1 MMISSAVLA
10 LAPKCPVCFLAYFGI
25 FGVATASAS
34 VYRAWLAPFTAI
46 WLALTVGML
55 ALRRGGQRAFGP
67 ALLGLCAA
75 LAVFVGKFIVN
86 DQIPVYAGI
95 AALAAA
101 VVWRSWFLKS
111 RSSGSCS
118 RCDQFPLRGD
128 EEPALKRPIELPTLG
143 GH

>member
-34 VYRAWLAPFTAI
+34 VYRAWLAPITAI

-55 ALRRGGQRAFGP
+55 ALKRGGQRAFGP
-67 ALLGLCAA
+67 ALLGLGAA
-75 LAVFVGKFIVN
+75 LAVFLGKFILN
-86 DQIPVYAGI
+86 EQLPVYGGI

-101 VVWRSWFLKS
+101 VVWRSWI
-111 RSSGSCS
+111 RRPSSGESCS
-118 RCDQFPLRGD
+118 RCGELPRRGD
-128 EEPALKRPIELPTLG
+128 EEPGLKRPIELPTLS